1 MISKND
7 LAFIKHILDSADAIE
22 SFSEGMNKV
31 ELISNR
37 MKRSAIIREIEI
49 IGEAVKNLSVN
60 LKNEHDE
67 VQWKNIIGTRNKM
80 THHYFGVDIDMVWKI
95 VKEDLPILKKQME
108 KIKKELAGE

>member
-80 THHYFGVDIDMVWKI
+80 THHYFGVDIDNIWRVVTM
-95 VKEDLPILKKQME
+95 DLPELKE
-108 KIKKELAGE
+108 NIIKIIKDNS